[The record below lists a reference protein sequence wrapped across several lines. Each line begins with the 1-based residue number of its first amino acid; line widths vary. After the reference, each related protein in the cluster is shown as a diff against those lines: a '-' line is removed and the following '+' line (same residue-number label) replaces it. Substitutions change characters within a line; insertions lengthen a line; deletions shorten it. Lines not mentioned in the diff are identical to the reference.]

1 MENEDRTQTETL
13 QYLDELKKKREIN
26 EKLYQIAMNYRLE
39 QELQKQS
46 KEENLYQR
54 IETLEYQFSQL
65 LNPPPVVSEE
75 NIKKS
80 SKTFSMLYKLC
91 QLELS

>member
-1 MENEDRTQTETL
+1 MENEDRIQAETL
-13 QYLDELKKKREIN
+13 QYLDKLKKKREIN
-26 EKLYQIAMNYRLE
+26 EKLSHIARKYRLE
-39 QELQKQS
+39 QELQPS
-46 KEENLYQR
+46 KEELYRR
-54 IETLEYQFSQL
+54 IETLEYQLSQL

-80 SKTFSMLYKLC
+80 SKTFSMVYKLC